1 MPNIAETVK
10 KQTDRIL
17 RQRALNGSEGV
28 VVRGVSSGPGAPAP
42 TINNPPA
49 DLTAHKT
56 SGDHD
61 GRYYTEAEVNA
72 LLAAISVRHEVD
84 FDSEDP
90 WTVTHNL
97 GYLPNVTVWERL
109 SEGLFFGSQNFG
121 TSPFGGR
128 NEGYQVA
135 DSELA
140 VVTQTG
146 VNELVVT
153 WGSSKS
159 GKVVYI

>member
-1 MPNIAETVK
+1 MANIAETVK

-28 VVRGVSSGPGAPAP
+28 VVRGVSSGTGAPAP
-42 TINNPPA
+42 TVNNPQV

-61 GRYYTEAEVNA
+61 GRYYTEAEVDA
-72 LLAAISVRHEVD
+72 LIAAISVRHEVD

-97 GYLPNVTVWERL
+97 NYLPNVTVWERI
-109 SEGLFFGSQNFG
+109 SEGLFFGSQAFG
-121 TSPFGGR
+121 TSLFGGN
-128 NEGYQVA
+128 NEGYKVA

-140 VVTQTG
+140 VVTQIG